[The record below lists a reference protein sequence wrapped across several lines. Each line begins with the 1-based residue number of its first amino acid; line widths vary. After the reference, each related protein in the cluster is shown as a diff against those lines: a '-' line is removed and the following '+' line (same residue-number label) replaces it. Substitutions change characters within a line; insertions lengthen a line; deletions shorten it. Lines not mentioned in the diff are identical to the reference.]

1 VERAVGSHVRGE
13 VANSVL
19 SILALAVVFRLG
31 RLPLPMLPALAA
43 GLMRLVPF
51 FGIALA
57 AGAAFLAGTTVSIA
71 AGAVTAAVTVAV
83 LVAVDQIVAR
93 RLLVTRRPSPT
104 LTVLLIVA
112 LVDAHGVIGLIFAST
127 LAMAIESC
135 VARLLVTHP
144 QAVRQEQTLAELRA
158 RIEGTRRRLL
168 LVPEPGATQ
177 LGDLVTRLGALAA
190 EAEGASQPSSQLS

>member
-1 VERAVGSHVRGE
+1 
-13 VANSVL
+13 
-19 SILALAVVFRLG
+19 
-31 RLPLPMLPALAA
+31 
-43 GLMRLVPF
+43 
-51 FGIALA
+51 
-57 AGAAFLAGTTVSIA
+57 
-71 AGAVTAAVTVAV
+71 VTAAVTVAV